1 MRKYE
6 KEWGDLKIV
15 DKNVLSNEMQAFE
28 EKRKIFT
35 KGEEK
40 GSSRRKRKITEGEG
54 SSCRS
59 RGMIMKED
67 GQAVL

>member
-6 KEWGDLKIV
+6 KEGGDLNCS
-15 DKNVLSNEMQAFE
+15 DKKVLDKEMKAFE
-28 EKRKIFT
+28 EKRKLCT
-35 KGEEK
+35 KKEEK

-59 RGMIMKED
+59 RGMIVKED